1 MQRVKPRQ
9 KMENRHLWKAR
20 WTASHKSKK
29 NYSWQV
35 VTAGKSPK
43 LVAYT
48 RTGIFIDVI
57 AVSSISLWD
66 NQRKKPVFTYNEAHG
81 TFTNGSEYSLQTEA
95 AYPITALASLRYSDL
110 FVSGSHDGYV
120 RFWKISSDNKQFEP
134 IGSIPV
140 QGFINSLEI
149 KTVFPSNRTLL
160 IVGVGQEPRYGRWM
174 RLKKAKNC
182 IKVIELPH

>member
-1 MQRVKPRQ
+1 M
-9 KMENRHLWKAR
+9 
-20 WTASHKSKK
+20 
-29 NYSWQV
+29 

-48 RTGIFIDVI
+48 RTVIFIDCI